1 MQRVGYDMYV
11 KLLNEAVGEIEGK
24 PAERAVNTTV
34 EAEADAFVTEDYI
47 DKDNRMTLYQ
57 RLAGI
62 SGKEEAEKL
71 ADELREIYGEPPQ
84 EVKNLLEIALIKRF
98 ASDAGFD
105 RVRVDKKGAEL
116 DFADKKYLSNP
127 KLFEAM
133 EKEKQFCRLDA
144 SKRLSVLFVFDGGN
158 AAANLRR
165 LKNFLQALS

>member
-1 MQRVGYDMYV
+1 M
-11 KLLNEAVGEIEGK
+11 
-24 PAERAVNTTV
+24 
-34 EAEADAFVTEDYI
+34 
-47 DKDNRMTLYQ
+47 
-57 RLAGI
+57 
-62 SGKEEAEKL
+62 
-71 ADELREIYGEPPQ
+71 
-84 EVKNLLEIALIKRF
+84 
-98 ASDAGFD
+98 
-105 RVRVDKKGAEL
+105 DKKGAEL